1 MQQNDIEGSR
11 RKILREI
18 MGYRNASCP
27 FINVFNYIFE
37 YLIKEWDVLLD
48 KYGIDVSEMYGC
60 GSFGCAFPT
69 LDPKWSF
76 KITHDKNEIDYLNLG
91 ADLSD
96 EYSFFPKVGPIEMF
110 DPDIDLVKKLNLS
123 GDMFYVYAKR
133 MKLFYVMREPIIPIS
148 DLYNRDFRE
157 ILNDSLSVLRGAWI
171 YGYENAESVFEK
183 DERFRLF
190 FDDLIRFKE
199 NHSEIEI
206 SDVRYYNIGISELDG
221 RVVLFDG
228 QVNEI

>member
-1 MQQNDIEGSR
+1 M
-11 RKILREI
+11 
-18 MGYRNASCP
+18 
-27 FINVFNYIFE
+27 
-37 YLIKEWDVLLD
+37 
-48 KYGIDVSEMYGC
+48 
-60 GSFGCAFPT
+60 
-69 LDPKWSF
+69 
-76 KITHDKNEIDYLNLG
+76 
-91 ADLSD
+91 
-96 EYSFFPKVGPIEMF
+96 
-110 DPDIDLVKKLNLS
+110 
-123 GDMFYVYAKR
+123 
-133 MKLFYVMREPIIPIS
+133 
-148 DLYNRDFRE
+148 
-157 ILNDSLSVLRGAWI
+157 RGAWI